1 MIFLFIFLVS
11 EKYKLLSFVFFLA
24 AVQFGIATFQSI
36 SIQANRKQLEKIQ
49 YYIKKDD
56 FVVLWF
62 GTVLPLQEV
71 DIIMKAAKELRHN
84 RKIKFYIIGKTE
96 KLNIKRDKYEN
107 VEFLG
112 WLQDDKIAKYINSAD
127 ICLVGHFNLENPR
140 ANREIPGKAFIYKA
154 MGQKIILGDS
164 EANREVFK
172 EDNKTIF
179 YVERGNYKK
188 LAEMIE
194 KIYEAKL

>member
-1 MIFLFIFLVS
+1 MNLKNKISNI
-11 EKYKLLSFVFFLA
+11 KCKLIR
-24 AVQFGIATFQSI
+24 G
-36 SIQANRKQLEKIQ
+36 
-49 YYIKKDD
+49 
-56 FVVLWF
+56 
-62 GTVLPLQEV
+62 
-71 DIIMKAAKELRHN
+71 
-84 RKIKFYIIGKTE
+84 KFYEVNNTNTMLQWRRKTWRNNKRITRKDRRYRYYKPIKIGKTE

-112 WLQDDKIAKYINSAD
+112 WLQDDRIAKYINSAD
-127 ICLVGHFNLENPR
+127 ICLAGHFNLENPR